1 MTNTAKFTWNEK
13 TTAFFADAYV
23 AALGDSTIEEKAHAN
38 SEAFITELMEKFA
51 SENEG
56 LKPVSVRSV
65 RQKLASEK
73 VYVKLEANEKPKQ
86 ERVSKGK
93 KINKVAQLVELI
105 AKQKELDESELFEVL
120 GSLENVTVSCLDQ
133 LLSILGTGKILVEDD
148 GSNGE

>member
-1 MTNTAKFTWNEK
+1 MSKFTWNES
-13 TTAFFADAYV
+13 TTDFFV
-23 AALGDSTIEEKAHAN
+23 AAYTKALGSGTIEEKTFAN
-38 SEAFITELMEKFA
+38 SEAFITDLMELFA
-51 SENEG
+51 IKNNG

-73 VYVKLEANEKPKQ
+73 VYIKLEANEKPKQ

-148 GSNGE
+148 GSHGE